1 MQQRILN
8 LEALH
13 NARDLGG
20 LPTKEGGRIRPLALM
35 RSDSTQR
42 LTPAGERALAAL
54 GARTVID
61 IRTNTEVKK
70 EPSALDPAIHTGKS
84 LVAYRHIPMVEDWK
98 STVLP
103 SGLEEGYRWHFRD
116 HQAGLRNIFS
126 ALADGALPALVHCA
140 AGKDRTGIVIMLAL
154 ELCGVPDQHIVHD
167 YEMTRDLYAPLKPYF
182 METAAKEGYD
192 LEAYERMLDCRAE
205 VMQATLDHLRQHY
218 GGAQDYLRMIGLSEA
233 QLNRLKERLVLSAE
247 PST

>member
-20 LPTKEGGRIRPLALM
+20 LLTRDGRRIRPLTLM

-42 LTPAGERALAAL
+42 LTPDGERALAAL
-54 GARTVID
+54 GARSVLD
-61 IRTNTEVKK
+61 IRTNTEVRQ

-84 LVAYRHIPMVEDWK
+84 LVAYRHIPMVTDWK

-103 SGLEEGYRWHFRD
+103 SGLEEAYRWHFRD
-116 HQAGLRNIFS
+116 HQEGLFNIFS

-154 ELCGVPDQHIVHD
+154 ALCDVPDEAIAHD
-167 YEMTRDLYAPLKPYF
+167 YEMTRELYAPLKPYF
-182 METAAKEGYD
+182 MEIAARDGYD

-205 VMQATLDHLRQHY
+205 VMYATLEHLRQHY
-218 GGAQDYLRMIGLSEA
+218 GGAEDFLRMIGLSQE
-233 QLNRLKERLVLSAE
+233 QLNRLKQALVQNA
-247 PST
+247 

>member
-1 MQQRILN
+1 MQERILK
-8 LEALH
+8 LDALH

-20 LPTKEGGRIRPLALM
+20 LPTRNGGRIRPFMLM

-42 LTPAGERALAAL
+42 LTREGERALAAL

-61 IRTNTEVKK
+61 IRTNTEVKQ
-70 EPSALDPAIHTGKS
+70 EPSALDPAIRPDQP
-84 LVAYRHIPMVEDWK
+84 LVSYRHIPMVTDWK
-98 STVLP
+98 SNVLP

-116 HQAGLRNIFS
+116 HQRGLFNIFS
-126 ALADGALPALVHCA
+126 ALADGDMPALVHCA

-154 ELCGVPDQHIVHD
+154 ALCDVPDEHIAHD

-182 METAAKEGYD
+182 MEMAARDGYD

-205 VMQATLDHLRQHY
+205 VMYATLDHLRQHY

-233 QLNRLKERLVLSAE
+233 QTDALKKSLIVSA
-247 PST
+247 